1 MAQDFWDSLPD
12 ATVQTTSSSNVNNS
26 DSSTDSFW
34 DSLPDALMP
43 KTAAPSFFSDVSQ
56 DVNNRASSQT
66 KSLLDQTSAG
76 KPPSIFEAGL
86 QGAGFGYGV
95 AKDIVGEAYKHS
107 IPESFQNAISQLQ
120 SAGQAA
126 GQTAGQVMQPVANA
140 IDNALPSIGNSVIN
154 AKEYL
159 GKNPNLQADIDAFG
173 NIISGAPIAQG
184 GANIVKNMAINTMD
198 TLKSGANMASGAI
211 FKSPQDVA
219 MARMSRD
226 FARDNISPEQAQSI
240 LENSPTAPTG
250 EGMTLADIGS
260 SNIQSLGRSVVNTP
274 GIGREKAINTLVG
287 RQSGTTDRV
296 QNIIQGGFG
305 TNAEFNDTVAN
316 LQKAKEDMATPLY
329 QKAYEANQ
337 NVQSPAI
344 DRILKTPAGQLAL
357 KTASIKMQNDMSL
370 MGINDPDLVEQAK
383 LTGQYQP
390 TNGGIASGLKMR
402 SLDYV
407 KRALDDQIGTSIRA
421 GENDNV
427 RILSGLKNGLLR
439 GMDEADSTAIRDKNG
454 NIIQPGAYAQG
465 RAAFSGTSQSQNAL
479 QMGRNFLNEDAETTA
494 QDIANLDDG
503 DKKFFQIGA
512 ARALSDKAAAN
523 PNATVKNILTNDL
536 YKQRLQAALPSKNSY
551 YDFLQGAQNEAN
563 KNSTKN
569 AVLGN
574 STTVAQTIKNSEDNI
589 PPAFGLN
596 FGNIADALRGDFK
609 GAVAQIGKNAIT
621 RMITPPDTSAQLSKM
636 LFETNPAMNQQTIK
650 AWQQYLQ
657 GRQKTPFGTP

>member
-34 DSLPDALMP
+34 DSLPDAPMP

-56 DVNNRASSQT
+56 DVNNRASSQA
-66 KSLLDQTSAG
+66 KSLLDQTIAG

-95 AKDIVGEAYKHS
+95 AKDIAGEAYKHS

-126 GQTAGQVMQPVANA
+126 GQVMQPVANA
-140 IDNALPSIGNSVIN
+140 IDNALPGIGNSVIN

-184 GANIVKNMAINTMD
+184 GANIVKNTAINTMD

-226 FARDNISPEQAQSI
+226 FARDNISPAQAQSI

-287 RQSGTTDRV
+287 RQSGTADRV

-329 QKAYEANQ
+329 QKAYETNQ

-344 DRILKTPAGQLAL
+344 DRILKTPAGQSAL